1 MRIAITGLKEE
12 SSMLKDFKEFI
23 SRGNIIDLAI
33 GLVIG
38 ASFTAIVK
46 SLVDDIFMPII
57 GVLLG
62 GINIEEL
69 AITIGEA
76 SINYGKFL
84 MAVISF
90 LFIALV
96 LFFIIRA
103 MAAANKELEELGVIE
118 GEEETMEEAP
128 EPVLTTEEQ
137 LLAEI
142 RDILQ
147 ASLAGGEEVASYK

>member
-1 MRIAITGLKEE
+1 
-12 SSMLKDFKEFI
+12 MLKDFKEFI

-57 GVLLG
+57 GILLG
-62 GINIEEL
+62 GVNIEEL
-69 AITIGEA
+69 AFTVGES
-76 SINYGKFL
+76 SINYGNFL

-96 LFFIIRA
+96 LFFIIRG
-103 MAAANKELEELGVIE
+103 MAAASKELEELGIIDE
-118 GEEETMEEAP
+118 EEETVEEVP

-137 LLAEI
+137 LLVEI
-142 RDILQ
+142 RDILR
-147 ASLAGGEEVASYK
+147 ANLVTSSK

>member
-1 MRIAITGLKEE
+1 
-12 SSMLKDFKEFI
+12 MLKDFKEFI

-38 ASFTAIVK
+38 ASFTAIIK

-62 GINIEEL
+62 GVHIEGL
-69 AITIGEA
+69 AFTVGEA

-84 MAVISF
+84 MAMISF
-90 LFIALV
+90 LLIALV
-96 LFFIIRA
+96 LFFIIRG
-103 MAAANKELEELGVIE
+103 MAAANKELEELGII
-118 GEEETMEEAP
+118 EEEEEAAQEALQP
-128 EPVLTTEEQ
+128 ILTTEEQ

-142 RDILQ
+142 RDLLREN
-147 ASLAGGEEVASYK
+147 LAPVAEPIDNNP

>member
-1 MRIAITGLKEE
+1 
-12 SSMLKDFKEFI
+12 MLKDFKEFI

-57 GVLLG
+57 GIMLG
-62 GINIEEL
+62 GVNIEEL
-69 AITIGEA
+69 AFTVGEA
-76 SINYGKFL
+76 SINYGNFL

-96 LFFIIRA
+96 LFFIIRG
-103 MAAANKELEELGVIE
+103 MAAA
-118 GEEETMEEAP
+118 
-128 EPVLTTEEQ
+128 
-137 LLAEI
+137 
-142 RDILQ
+142 
-147 ASLAGGEEVASYK
+147 S

>member
-1 MRIAITGLKEE
+1 
-12 SSMLKDFKEFI
+12 MLKDFREFI

-33 GLVIG
+33 GLIIG

-62 GINIEEL
+62 GVHIEGL
-69 AITIGEA
+69 AFTVGEA

-84 MAVISF
+84 MAMISF
-90 LFIALV
+90 LLIALV
-96 LFFIIRA
+96 LFFIIRG
-103 MAAANKELEELGVIE
+103 MAAANKELEELGII
-118 GEEETMEEAP
+118 EEEEEAEQEALQP
-128 EPVLTTEEQ
+128 ILTTEEQ

-142 RDILQ
+142 RDL
-147 ASLAGGEEVASYK
+147 

>member
-1 MRIAITGLKEE
+1 
-12 SSMLKDFKEFI
+12 MLKDFKEFI

-57 GVLLG
+57 GILLG
-62 GINIEEL
+62 GVNIEEL
-69 AITIGEA
+69 AFTVGES
-76 SINYGKFL
+76 SINYGNFL

-96 LFFIIRA
+96 LFFIIRG
-103 MAAANKELEELGVIE
+103 MAAASKELEELGIIDE
-118 GEEETMEEAP
+118 EEETVEEVP

-142 RDILQ
+142 RDILR
-147 ASLAGGEEVASYK
+147 ANLAGGEEVASYK

>member
-1 MRIAITGLKEE
+1 
-12 SSMLKDFKEFI
+12 MLKDFKEFI
-23 SRGNIIDLAI
+23 SRGNIVDLAI

-38 ASFTAIVK
+38 AAFTSIIN

-62 GINIEEL
+62 GINIEGL

-76 SINYGKFL
+76 SITYGNFL
-84 MAVISF
+84 MAVINF
-90 LFIALV
+90 LLIALI

-103 MAAANKELEELGVIE
+103 MAAANKELQESGIIE
-118 GEEETMEEAP
+118 KEEEQEAP

-137 LLAEI
+137 LLVEI
-142 RDILQ
+142 RDILRANQ
-147 ASLAGGEEVASYK
+147 TAASEPADQL

>member
-1 MRIAITGLKEE
+1 
-12 SSMLKDFKEFI
+12 MLKDFKEFI
-23 SRGNIIDLAI
+23 ARGNIIDLAI

-57 GVLLG
+57 GIMLG
-62 GINIEEL
+62 GVHIESL
-69 AITIGEA
+69 AFTVGEA

-84 MAVISF
+84 MSVITF
-90 LFIALV
+90 LLIALV

-103 MAAANKELEELGVIE
+103 MAAANKELQDRGIIEEELE
-118 GEEETMEEAP
+118 AEEEVV
-128 EPVLTTEEQ
+128 EPVLTTEEK
-137 LLAEI
+137 LLSEI

-147 ASLAGGEEVASYK
+147 ANLAGGAEVASSK

>member
-1 MRIAITGLKEE
+1 
-12 SSMLKDFKEFI
+12 MLKDFKEFI

-38 ASFTAIVK
+38 AAFTAIIN

-62 GINIEEL
+62 GINIEGL

-76 SINYGKFL
+76 SINYGNFL
-84 MAVISF
+84 MAVINF
-90 LFIALV
+90 LLIALI

-103 MAAANKELEELGVIE
+103 MAAANKELQESGIIKK
-118 GEEETMEEAP
+118 EEETVHEAP
-128 EPVLTTEEQ
+128 EPVLTMEEQ

-142 RDILQ
+142 RDILRANQ
-147 ASLAGGEEVASYK
+147 TAASEPADQL